1 MRHFSL
7 RKVLPLVS
15 AGLMLAACGG
25 APDETLEP
33 SGTAPE
39 SAPSALSTEGASLTA
54 PSVSLS
60 CARVSVTAIECTASV
75 SGGVA
80 PYTYFWGQQR
90 FLYMTNRYYNSTFNQ
105 GTATHRF
112 SCIEQSEEFPGQF
125 DMKPKAYVVDATGA
139 QPYTTYSGTW
149 FGCG

>member
-1 MRHFSL
+1 MRRFSL
-7 RKVLPLVS
+7 RDVLPLVS

-25 APDETLEP
+25 GPEESES
-33 SGTAPE
+33 SGAQSESASSALAPE
-39 SAPSALSTEGASLTA
+39 GAALTA

-60 CARVSVTAIECTASV
+60 CARVSATAIECTASA

-90 FLYMTNRYYNSTFNQ
+90 FMYSTNRYYSSTFTE
-105 GTATHRF
+105 GGATRRF
-112 SCIEQSEEFPGQF
+112 SCIEQSEQYPGEF
-125 DMKPKAYVVDATGA
+125 DMNPKVYVVDSTGA
-139 QPYTTYSGTW
+139 QSSSAYFGSW